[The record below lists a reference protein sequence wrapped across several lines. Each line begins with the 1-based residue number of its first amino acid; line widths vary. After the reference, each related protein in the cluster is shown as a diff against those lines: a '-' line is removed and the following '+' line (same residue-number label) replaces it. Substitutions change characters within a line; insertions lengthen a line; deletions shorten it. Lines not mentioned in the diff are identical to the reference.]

1 MMTVKYECYTLYESK
16 FAVNSPDIITQQMHT
31 YIHQKAKR
39 KDILM
44 DKNDISVQ
52 QKITDFTYTHLH
64 MHSHNSKMMKR
75 TFLVRW
81 DIHHEKASKNSR
93 TSFKIQWKH
102 HRSWHGIWLVKS
114 CCQYCV
120 SINRVTTFQA
130 LWNCPRFPP
139 LGTENDLY
147 RTGDAHVPNVTRSCM
162 LQSVIM
168 RSFADEFFQPV
179 FHLHSYWQLN
189 KKIQKSS
196 NHHSWDDLY
205 REKERPNGT
214 L

>member
-1 MMTVKYECYTLYESK
+1 MTYQFNRRSLTLH
-16 FAVNSPDIITQQMHT
+16 THT
-31 YIHQKAKR
+31 YTCTVTTAKWW
-39 KDILM
+39 KEHFLSDEIYTMKKL
-44 DKNDISVQ
+44 V
-52 QKITDFTYTHLH
+52 KIVELV
-64 MHSHNSKMMKR
+64 SKYYDDYR
-75 TFLVRW
+75 PV
-81 DIHHEKASKNSR
+81 S
-93 TSFKIQWKH
+93 QWKH

-147 RTGDAHVPNVTRSCM
+147 RTGDAHVPNVTRSCI